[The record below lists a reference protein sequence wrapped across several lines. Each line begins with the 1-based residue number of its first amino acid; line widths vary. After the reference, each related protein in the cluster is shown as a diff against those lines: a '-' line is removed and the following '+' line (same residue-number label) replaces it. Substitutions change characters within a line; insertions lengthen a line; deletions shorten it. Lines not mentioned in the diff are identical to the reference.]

1 MFSRLQVL
9 FFFFFPAYPMMDAC
23 VECFM
28 TKIEANLGV
37 LSDLRQNFRARW
49 CLGRVSAGMWIPG
62 ASACSAKFVSTLVP
76 VLCSL
81 GLWSFE
87 SSTECTR
94 VGSAGGD
101 RKEILRKLAES
112 SALL

>member
-1 MFSRLQVL
+1 
-9 FFFFFPAYPMMDAC
+9 
-23 VECFM
+23 
-28 TKIEANLGV
+28 
-37 LSDLRQNFRARW
+37 
-49 CLGRVSAGMWIPG
+49 
-62 ASACSAKFVSTLVP
+62 

-101 RKEILRKLAES
+101 RKETLRKLAES